1 MNGVN
6 VGGVI
11 RGGFVAGLV
20 INVSE
25 TILNIPVI
33 GAQTAAVLQ
42 RFNLPDI
49 GGAAIALFVVIGFAV
64 GWLMVWLYA
73 AVRPRLGA
81 GPKTAVCV
89 GLLVWTLYSL
99 FPTVGIVVL
108 GFFPVGLATIA
119 AVWTLVELP
128 LAAVVGAWLYKEPV

>member
-1 MNGVN
+1 MGGIN

-11 RGGFVAGLV
+11 RGGFVAGLI

-33 GAQTAAVLQ
+33 GAQTTAALQ

-49 GGAAIALFVVIGFAV
+49 GGAAIVLFVVMGFAI

-73 AVRPRLGA
+73 AVRPRLGP
-81 GPKTAVCV
+81 GPKTALCV

-108 GFFPVGLATIA
+108 GFFPIGLATIA

-128 LAAVVGAWLYKEPV
+128 LAAVVGAWLYKEG